1 MGYGN
6 VASCLKQPLLELV
19 TEKVRSW
26 NVVSA
31 ETPSPRLTFLSSR
44 LHFSECDIQ
53 AIRVHYPDAASVFCG
68 FRAFSDGCGD
78 DRLCCSCWNPGSRFL
93 CASVYCS
100 LLYHLSMSFG
110 NIWLHSV
117 LLERRGFLQKVA
129 SCPRQQAITQVFEA
143 MPCFLNSE
151 ETATICRLSRYA
163 NVCGI
168 VPLCLSS
175 LPNVITRCYGR
186 LSCLFLR
193 LPLVVRLLRDLTACE
208 DSELIEA
215 GQKRIEI

>member
-1 MGYGN
+1 M
-6 VASCLKQPLLELV
+6 
-19 TEKVRSW
+19 RSW

-31 ETPSPRLTFLSSR
+31 ETPSPRLTLLSSR
-44 LHFSECDIQ
+44 LHSMLFPSLLYSHSECDVQ
-53 AIRVHYPDAASVFCG
+53 AIRIHSSDAASVFCG
-68 FRAFSDGCGD
+68 FRAFSDGRGD
-78 DRLCCSCWNPGSRFL
+78 DRSCRSCWNPGSRFL

-129 SCPRQQAITQVFEA
+129 SCPHQQGITQVSEA

-151 ETATICRLSRYA
+151 ETATICRLSRHA

-175 LPNVITRCYGR
+175 LPNVITGCYGR
-186 LSCLFLR
+186 LSCLFC
-193 LPLVVRLLRDLTACE
+193 VFH
-208 DSELIEA
+208 
-215 GQKRIEI
+215 